1 MWKFVD
7 DCTVQTPYWEYIW
20 SVTQP
25 TLNLIESWCS
35 NNWMILNP
43 IKCKELRICYLKR
56 SVEFQPLTIA
66 GRELE
71 IVQSHK
77 ALGLTIQN
85 NLKWDEHIRSIIAK
99 GSKRSHVL
107 RILRRSG
114 ILPAD
119 LIKIYS
125 ALIRSI
131 WNIVAKFGV
140 IRCANTILMNW
151 KDSKDEQCVS
161 YFLAIPAMKH
171 WWWRVAND

>member
-1 MWKFVD
+1 
-7 DCTVQTPYWEYIW
+7 
-20 SVTQP
+20 
-25 TLNLIESWCS
+25 
-35 NNWMILNP
+35 MILNP

-66 GRELE
+66 GRALE

-99 GSKRSHVL
+99 GSKRLHIL

-131 WNIVAKFGV
+131 LEYINIVAKFGV
-140 IRCANTILMNW
+140 IRCPNTILMNW
-151 KDSKDEQCVS
+151 KDCKNE
-161 YFLAIPAMKH
+161 
-171 WWWRVAND
+171 